1 MIETRKQ
8 YEEIKLNLYFF
19 GDDELAAHRRA
30 WLLETIE
37 ALREVARAAVREHP
51 NAPMR
56 HYPCKLCDAV
66 EKLPAWLVE
75 E

>member
-1 MIETRKQ
+1 MIETREQ

-37 ALREVARAAVREHP
+37 ALREVAR
-51 NAPMR
+51 
-56 HYPCKLCDAV
+56 YS
-66 EKLPAWLVE
+66 EKLLADELNDIELLNMKDIVDSLPEWLLE